1 MLTYTL
7 ENNKIVVK
15 DTEEVKS
22 ETITLDEFLNEEFEN
37 LTGVPLIINT
47 SFNLRGEPIVCAPED
62 AISCFKRSEMD
73 YLVLG
78 NFVISRM
85 GN

>member
-37 LTGVPLIINT
+37 LTGTSLVEELATKFLADSDKFSVLDEDVVSSKINQ
-47 SFNLRGEPIVCAPED
+47 
-62 AISCFKRSEMD
+62 
-73 YLVLG
+73 YLV
-78 NFVISRM
+78 I
-85 GN
+85 